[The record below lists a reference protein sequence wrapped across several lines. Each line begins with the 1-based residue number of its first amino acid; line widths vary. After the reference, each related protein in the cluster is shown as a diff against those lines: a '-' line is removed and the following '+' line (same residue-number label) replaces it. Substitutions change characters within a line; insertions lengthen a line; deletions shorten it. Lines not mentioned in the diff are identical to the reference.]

1 MALHDT
7 ALTPVHQRLGAFMTD
22 FAGWNMP
29 LRYSSDRAEH
39 EAVRTRAGLFDLSH
53 MGQIRV
59 RGKDAGAALDH
70 ALVTNPSK
78 MPQGRARY
86 SLMVN
91 ESGGIMDDLIVYKD
105 DDEDFLV
112 VANAANRVRVAEQ
125 LQSRST
131 DLDVEVDDQTTD
143 RALIACQGPRSAEI
157 VAAVIDEGDR
167 EDFDG
172 LGYYRHAHLHM
183 LGLPVHIARTG
194 YTGERGYEIMCERE
208 AAEQLWEA
216 LMEAGKKADMLPCGL
231 ASRDTLRLEA
241 GMPLYGHELTEDT
254 TPAEAGQGRVP
265 KFDHDF
271 VGRQALESNEPATA
285 LYALKGEG
293 RRAARAGCSILKDGE
308 KLGEITSGVLSP
320 TLGYP
325 IAMALAR
332 PGLAIGDEVTVDVR
346 GKEQTMTIC
355 ELPFYKSTN

>member
-1 MALHDT
+1 MALHET

-59 RGKDAGAALDH
+59 RGKEAGAALDH

-78 MPQGRARY
+78 MPVGRARY

-125 LQSRST
+125 LVARST
-131 DLDVEVDDQTTD
+131 DLEVEVDDQTES
-143 RALIACQGPRSAEI
+143 RALIACQGPRSGEI
-157 VAAVIDEGDR
+157 VASVIDEADR
-167 EDFDG
+167 EAFEN
-172 LGYYRHAHLHM
+172 LGYYRHTHLHM
-183 LGLPVHIARTG
+183 LGAPVHIARTG
-194 YTGERGYEIMCERE
+194 YTGERGYEIMCEAGE
-208 AAEQLWEA
+208 AERLWEA
-216 LMEAGKKADMLPCGL
+216 LMAAGEEAEMLPCGL

-265 KFDHDF
+265 KLDHDF
-271 VGRQALESNEPATA
+271 VGREALEASEPATT

-293 RRAARAGCSILKDGE
+293 RRAARAGCTISKEGE
-308 KLGEITSGVLSP
+308 QLGAITSGVLSP

-325 IAMALAR
+325 IALALAR
-332 PGLAIGDEVTVDVR
+332 PGLEIGEQVSVDVR
-346 GKEQTMTIC
+346 GKEQIMTIC